1 MIDKLT
7 MSKIGRELPQINN
20 ATAQSAV
27 QAAQINGK
35 DIFDE
40 VNNSRNAF
48 LMKALKSS
56 VRNMLAK
63 SLLATLRTAK
73 SHYTKWSGETVLQ
86 TSKGHR
92 YRSYGTSCL

>member
-20 ATAQSAV
+20 ATAQSTV
-27 QAAQINGK
+27 QAAQINVK

-40 VNNSRNAF
+40 VNNSRKAF
-48 LMKALKSS
+48 DESVKSS

-63 SLLATLRTAK
+63 SLRATLRTAK
-73 SHYTKWSGETVLQ
+73 KSLYQVGW
-86 TSKGHR
+86 R
-92 YRSYGTSCL
+92 NCLMNVQRA

>member
-27 QAAQINGK
+27 QAAQINVK

-48 LMKALKSS
+48 DES
-56 VRNMLAK
+56 VKKLSEKHVSKITPSHLEDGKK
-63 SLLATLRTAK
+63 SLYQVEWRN
-73 SHYTKWSGETVLQ
+73 
-86 TSKGHR
+86 
-92 YRSYGTSCL
+92 CLTNVQRA

>member
-1 MIDKLT
+1 MKGSRQRINILANSSGLNMLRPQEQSRLLYLCILLNGKNLWIDKLT

-27 QAAQINGK
+27 QAAQINVR

-48 LMKALKSS
+48 DES
-56 VRNMLAK
+56 VK
-63 SLLATLRTAK
+63 K
-73 SHYTKWSGETVLQ
+73 LQ
-86 TSKGHR
+86 
-92 YRSYGTSCL
+92 

>member
-27 QAAQINGK
+27 QAAQINVK

-40 VNNSRNAF
+40 VNNSRKAF
-48 LMKALKSS
+48 DENVKSS

-63 SLLATLRTAK
+63 SLRVTLRTAK
-73 SHYTKWSGETVLQ
+73 GHCTKLCEKLLPTNVQ
-86 TSKGHR
+86 R
-92 YRSYGTSCL
+92 A

>member
-27 QAAQINGK
+27 QAAQINVK

-63 SLLATLRTAK
+63 SLLATLRDGKK
-73 SHYTKWSGETVLQ
+73 SLYQVEW
-86 TSKGHR
+86 R
-92 YRSYGTSCL
+92 NCLTNVQRA

>member
-20 ATAQSAV
+20 ATAQSTV
-27 QAAQINGK
+27 QAAQINVK

-48 LMKALKSS
+48 DES
-56 VRNMLAK
+56 VKKLSEKYVSKITPSHLEDGKK
-63 SLLATLRTAK
+63 SLYQVEWRN
-73 SHYTKWSGETVLQ
+73 
-86 TSKGHR
+86 
-92 YRSYGTSCL
+92 CLTNVQWA